1 MNPALRGSIAVLLL
15 RLMTGVAFM
24 LHGWPKIQNPLH
36 WMDAFPGHPPSFVQV
51 LPAVAEFAGGL
62 GLALGLLTPLCCAG
76 IICTMLVAL
85 FTHISRG
92 DPFLNQGSGGFWEL
106 ALVFLVS
113 AIAILLLG
121 PGRYS
126 LDQRLLGRRIPND
139 Y

>member
-15 RLMTGVAFM
+15 RLVTGVAFM

-51 LPAVAEFAGGL
+51 LPAIAEFLGGAGL
-62 GLALGLLTPLCCAG
+62 ILGLLTPVACAG

-85 FTHISRG
+85 YVHISKG
-92 DPFLNQGSGGFWEL
+92 DPFMGQGGSWEL
-106 ALVFLVS
+106 PLVFLV
-113 AIAILLLG
+113 IALSLILTG

-126 LDQRLLGRRIPND
+126 L
-139 Y
+139 